1 MIDWELAERLA
12 VRVAGEGNATRL
24 PGDLQAICAD
34 GADRVISYARL
45 DPGTTLAP
53 PESVTRAEWISANL
67 VSMQSM
73 LDPVADQIADRTKT
87 SSTNP
92 MRLAGEVVITAEA
105 GAVTGYLGKRV
116 LGQYVLSL
124 LDAEEPPRLLFV
136 EPNIS
141 GAAVSLGA
149 DPTELLRWIA
159 FHETTHAVQFTA
171 VPWLREHLGG
181 MLTQLMGVL
190 ETEFKLSSLLRLP
203 TTDDVR
209 GAVDR
214 LRSGSLVGLVAGAEQ
229 RAILDSVQSTMALI
243 EGHAEHVMDAA
254 GVDALPS
261 LPKLRASLERRRADR
276 PPVMRVLERLLG
288 MELKMKQYAVGK
300 KFCDAVVAQVGI
312 DGLNRA
318 WADPASLPTL
328 AELDRPGD
336 WIARVAPRG
345 LAA

>member
-1 MIDWELAERLA
+1 MIDWELAERIA
-12 VRVAGEGNATRL
+12 ARVAGDGNATPL
-24 PGDLQAICAD
+24 PGDLAAICAD

-45 DPGTTLAP
+45 EPATALAP

-67 VSMQSM
+67 VSMKSM
-73 LDPVADQIADRTKT
+73 FDPVVDQLREKSGA

-124 LDAEEPPRLLFV
+124 LDADEPPRLLFV
-136 EPNIS
+136 APNIS
-141 GAAVSLGA
+141 GAAVALEA

-159 FHETTHAVQFTA
+159 FHETTHAVQFTS

-181 MLTQLMGVL
+181 LLTQLMGVL
-190 ETEFKLSSLLRLP
+190 ETDFKVRSLLRVP
-203 TTDDVR
+203 TGDDLR
-209 GAVDR
+209 GVLER

-229 RAILDSVQSTMALI
+229 RALLDAVQSTMALI

-254 GVDALPS
+254 GEGALPS
-261 LPKLRASLERRRADR
+261 LGALRASLERRRADR
-276 PPVMRVLERLLG
+276 PPVLRVLERLLG
-288 MELKMKQYAVGK
+288 LELKMKQYAVGK
-300 KFCDAVVAQVGI
+300 RFCDAVVAQVGV

-318 WADPASLPTL
+318 WEGPQYLPTL